1 DDENSLN
8 GFQWEQLI
16 STYIPTLNVLKFRI
30 STSKKQLN
38 AQLMGSFQTEFW
50 IQHKWFVDFDDGI
63 LYTTTYMKRELTLS
77 CGRNMLSLLPGV
89 SNRYDHLE
97 TLALN
102 FSTDFQWSAEALSSF
117 VFPNVCHLSLSFP
130 EDYYGYDRHGS
141 IKVDLFDFMFENRQL
156 FKNIQHLIIVDT
168 RQGIIDIKNVEKFI
182 RIFDDYRLL
191 KVLEIEVNDKYSF
204 PVLRLLLN

>member
-1 DDENSLN
+1 
-8 GFQWEQLI
+8 
-16 STYIPTLNVLKFRI
+16 
-30 STSKKQLN
+30 
-38 AQLMGSFQTEFW
+38 
-50 IQHKWFVDFDDGI
+50 FVDFDDGI

-102 FSTDFQWSAEALSSF
+102 FSTDFQWSAEALSLF

-130 EDYYGYDRHGS
+130 EDYDERDRYGS

-191 KVLEIEVNDKYSF
+191 KVLEVEVNDKYSF
-204 PVLRLLLN
+204 SSFTITNKLN